1 MAEKTISESR
11 LNFIVEQEKV
21 FVPEDEDFYKKLS
34 SRASVKIC
42 DLIYLRASKSE
53 ELLFIEVKSSSPKD
67 TQDFVKGIRQ
77 KFVDSILVYVGA
89 IANRRNTQA
98 KNLPDELKSQ
108 TALTKKMRLVLIVKN
123 LKKPEWRG
131 RLRDDLQ
138 KECKTLEKL
147 FSLEATQ
154 VYDPQLAISK
164 LKMNI
169 YEP

>member
-1 MAEKTISESR
+1 MTKKIISESG
-11 LNFIVEQEKV
+11 LNFIVEREKV
-21 FVPEDEDFYKKLS
+21 FVPEKEEFYTKLS
-34 SRASVKIC
+34 SRVSVKIC
-42 DLIYLRASKSE
+42 DLIYLSTSKSE

-67 TQDFVKGIRQ
+67 SQDFVKEVRQ

-98 KNLPDELKSQ
+98 KNLPEELKNQ
-108 TALTKKMRLVLIVKN
+108 IALARKMRLVLIVKN
-123 LKKPEWRG
+123 HKPDWLAP
-131 RLRDDLQ
+131 LREKLR
-138 KECKTLEKL
+138 KECKTIEKL

-169 YEP
+169 DEL